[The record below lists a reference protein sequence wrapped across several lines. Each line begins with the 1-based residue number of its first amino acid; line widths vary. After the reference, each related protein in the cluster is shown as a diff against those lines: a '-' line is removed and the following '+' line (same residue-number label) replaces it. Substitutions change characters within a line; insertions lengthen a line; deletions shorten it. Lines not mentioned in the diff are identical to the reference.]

1 MNGDKILLKLI
12 LFFSSPE
19 NEGPLNCICGVLMLN
34 DDPCDVNGGVLWLS
48 VNENVS
54 TVVGV
59 ISTGLQRTV
68 KFV

>member
-1 MNGDKILLKLI
+1 
-12 LFFSSPE
+12 
-19 NEGPLNCICGVLMLN
+19 MLN

-48 VNENVS
+48 VNENVN

-59 ISTGLQRTV
+59 VSTALQRTV